1 MQARSLKLISVVPV
15 IPGWRFRKESNMIRQ
30 WLSLIAVATIIVP
43 LAATP
48 VMAQTSQGAPST
60 ANDCPPGTRFMP
72 PGRDGAGNPTL
83 AYCAAAP
90 TQGTNDPYT
99 GRNAPDPQANPTS
112 GPGQSIPQTR

>member
-1 MQARSLKLISVVPV
+1 MT
-15 IPGWRFRKESNMIRQ
+15 RQ
-30 WLSLIAVATIIVP
+30 WLGLIAVTTIVVP

-48 VMAQTSQGAPST
+48 VMAQGGPST
-60 ANDCPPGTRFMP
+60 ANDCPAGTKYMP
-72 PGRDGAGNPTL
+72 PGRNGAGNPTL

-99 GRNAPDPQANPTS
+99 GRNAADPQANPSS

>member
-1 MQARSLKLISVVPV
+1 MT
-15 IPGWRFRKESNMIRQ
+15 RQ
-30 WLSLIAVATIIVP
+30 WLSLVAVAAAIVP

-48 VMAQTSQGAPST
+48 VMAQGGPST

-72 PGRDGAGNPTL
+72 AGRDGAGNPTL

-99 GRNAPDPQANPTS
+99 GRNAADPQANPTS